1 MTQLSLGTE
10 DQADEVNEAA
20 GDFPFP
26 ASGTTAQH
34 SDESDD
40 DFPRRSESISFR
52 VRYPME
58 AAEDV
63 CCFDGLGKLI
73 GDFIDKLFGQ

>member
-40 DFPRRSESISFR
+40 DFGGELSEQDE
-52 VRYPME
+52 V
-58 AAEDV
+58 V
-63 CCFDGLGKLI
+63 LLI
-73 GDFIDKLFGQ
+73 FYTLTIINIICIPIVNRQGRTC